1 MTSNSDLVQ
10 RVFELQI
17 TRWRAGAAVKPTV
30 TSVAAGARLSRSALY
45 RSHRGVVMRIQALNG
60 EARDKRQAQL
70 GSKITLLSGQLK
82 AEKSLSR
89 ALAHARC
96 GAGRRVERAH
106 IAVRRRTTAMA
117 AEAVSSREAGAR
129 ATELSC
135 PAQAIAHAGR
145 GIGTPH

>member
-89 ALAHARC
+89 ALAHA
-96 GAGRRVERAH
+96 
-106 IAVRRRTTAMA
+106 A
-117 AEAVSSREAGAR
+117 AELAAELNELISQFDDERLRWQLRLSHLEKQAR
-129 ATELSC
+129 GQQSFRVLRR
-135 PAQAIAHAGR
+135 P
-145 GIGTPH
+145 

>member
-17 TRWRAGAAVKPTV
+17 TRWRAGAAIKPTV

-89 ALAHARC
+89 ALAHA
-96 GAGRRVERAH
+96 
-106 IAVRRRTTAMA
+106 A
-117 AEAVSSREAGAR
+117 AELAAELNELKSQFDDERLRWQLRLSHLEKQAR
-129 ATELSC
+129 GQQSFRVLRR
-135 PAQAIAHAGR
+135 P
-145 GIGTPH
+145 